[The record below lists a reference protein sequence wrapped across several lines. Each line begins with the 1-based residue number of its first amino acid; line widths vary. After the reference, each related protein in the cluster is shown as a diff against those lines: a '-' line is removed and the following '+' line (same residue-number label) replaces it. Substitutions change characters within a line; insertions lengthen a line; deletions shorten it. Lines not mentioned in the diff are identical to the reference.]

1 MAMFEGVFKIDKFLT
16 IMNEKGGSDLFLT
29 TGLEPSM
36 KLNGRIVKIDQYP
49 GYGNGFD
56 EGMFLRSS

>member
-16 IMNEKGGSDLFLT
+16 IMNEKG
-29 TGLEPSM
+29 
-36 KLNGRIVKIDQYP
+36 YP

>member
-36 KLNGRIVKIDQYP
+36 KLNGRIVKIDQVKLTQDWCTWFY
-49 GYGNGFD
+49 
-56 EGMFLRSS
+56 SA